1 MNIDQS
7 DLLSGES
14 VILSKGANAVIK
26 ISDYGLSR
34 IAFDQ
39 LMWTVGMKGKEAI
52 GGKLHLTNYRLI
64 FKSHPL
70 NRLRGKFSIFLPT
83 IREVKDVSGLISKK
97 IEVFTQTQAFE
108 FVVWGIP
115 ALIAAIKSSKSKLD
129 PKEVETMRTAAVK
142 NYEKCGEGLK
152 IFKAVEAI
160 NVGVLTAQQLLKI
173 VELTQ
178 NPIEVSGIMNLLEM
192 FSEE

>member
-1 MNIDQS
+1 MNIDQI

-34 IAFDQ
+34 FAFDQ

-70 NRLRGKFSIFLPT
+70 NRLGGKFSIFLPT
-83 IREVKDVSGLISKK
+83 IWEVKDVSGLISKK
-97 IEVFTQTQAFE
+97 IEVFTQTQEFE

-115 ALIAAIKSSKSKLD
+115 ALITAIKSSKSKLD
-129 PKEVETMRTAAVK
+129 PKQVETMCTAAVK

-152 IFKAVEAI
+152 IIKAVEAI
-160 NVGVLTAQQLLKI
+160 NFGVLTAQQLLKI
-173 VELTQ
+173 VELAQ
-178 NPIEVSGIMNLLEM
+178 NPIEVSGIMNLLEL
-192 FSEE
+192 FYEE